1 MFAYIRDG
9 VVAHIATSKEEYL
22 QGVEAV
28 IPCDELATV
37 GMLWDGTAFTTPT
50 PIVTYPVLTPMQ
62 FYLAFTISERI
73 AIKTST
79 DPVVKE
85 VWDTYQ
91 VALQTGSSIDLNLE
105 DNRNALAYMSANPVG
120 SPILASGRMTTI
132 LGV

>member
-1 MFAYIRDG
+1 MFAYIKQNT
-9 VVAHIATSKEEYL
+9 VIHIAGIPNEEPAGADTIIECPEGTL
-22 QGVEAV
+22 
-28 IPCDELATV
+28 V
-37 GMLWDGTAFTTPT
+37 GMAWDGAAFTTPT